1 MEKDTS
7 SNMYREL
14 MAVGLL
20 GTLYR
25 ATEDAEVINNVIEST
40 LATPSQYRICRA
52 VVSGMAGNAAVAKG
66 SLSTHV
72 EANPDD
78 EVARLALALSL
89 ALAGDAE
96 GKRVIEGL
104 LVTTDDMGIRQT
116 ANAMLEHI
124 QREPAL
130 LN

>member
-1 MEKDTS
+1 MENDT

-25 ATEDAEVINNVIEST
+25 ATEDSEIINNVVETT
-40 LATPSQYRICRA
+40 LSSPAQYRICRA
-52 VVSGMAGNAAVAKG
+52 VVSGMAGNSDVAKG

-72 EANPDD
+72 ETNPDD

-89 ALAGDAE
+89 VLAGDAE
-96 GKRVIEGL
+96 GKRAIEGL
-104 LVTTDDMGIRQT
+104 LVTTDDVAVRQT

>member
-1 MEKDTS
+1 MENDT

-25 ATEDAEVINNVIEST
+25 ATEDAEIINNVVETT
-40 LATPSQYRICRA
+40 LATPAQYRICRA
-52 VVSGMAGNAAVAKG
+52 VVSGMAGNAGVAKG
-66 SLSTHV
+66 SLSAHV

-89 ALAGDAE
+89 VLAGDAE
-96 GKRVIEGL
+96 GKRAIEGL
-104 LVTTDDMGIRQT
+104 LVTTDDMAVRQT